1 MKANEMKRSGV
12 GLEKIFLATGWFIG
26 RDNKWRYQIEPIKIK
41 PDVIKEAEKVK
52 DGKLDFK
59 EYKLGEILE
68 ENAENF
74 KY

>member
-12 GLEKIFLATGWFIG
+12 SLEKIFLATGWFIG
-26 RDNKWRYQIEPIKIK
+26 RDNKWKYEIELINIK
-41 PDVIKEAEKVK
+41 PDVIKDAEKVK
-52 DGKLDFK
+52 DGKLDFM

-68 ENAENF
+68 ENAKIF